1 MKAQPIPCR
10 IEPLLVRR
18 IWGRLWLDPLYAASQ
33 ELADPV
39 GEVWLTGENC
49 RFADGPFAGQVLGQ
63 AWREMPREWKG
74 SRLAGEAGFPLLAKF
89 LFPDLALS
97 IQVHPDDEYA
107 ARHEAGSGGH
117 GKTEM
122 WYAVAAE
129 AGAEVLV
136 GFNPGVDEKTVRRSI
151 VDDSI
156 ETCLRRLTV
165 AAEDTIY
172 VPAGTVHAIGP
183 GQIFCE
189 IQEYSDL
196 TYRLFDYNRTDA
208 QGNRRELHIEKALEV
223 IRFDQP
229 GAGKTRPL
237 TQNVGPIELSYLAA
251 CRYFSTE
258 RWRFREPIE
267 LASSMEHFDL
277 LIILAGRGE
286 VVVGESRREFQ
297 HGEAWF
303 VPAEFPGFRLE
314 PATDVTLLR
323 SYVPDID
330 TLARSLVREG
340 VTREQMAG
348 FLFR

>member
-33 ELADPV
+33 ELAEPV
-39 GEVWLTGENC
+39 GEVWLTGETC
-49 RFADGPFAGQVLGQ
+49 RFADGPFADEPLGQ
-63 AWREMPREWKG
+63 AWREMSPEWKG
-74 SRLAGEAGFPLLAKF
+74 SRLKGAGGFPLLVKF

-107 ARHEAGSGGH
+107 ARNETAAGGR

-151 VDDSI
+151 IDDTI
-156 ETCLRRLTV
+156 ENCLQRLPV
-165 AAEDTIY
+165 AAEDAIY

-183 GQIFCE
+183 GQILCE

-196 TYRLFDYNRTDA
+196 TYRLFDYNRADA
-208 QGNRRELHIEKALEV
+208 QGNRRELHIEKALDV
-223 IRFDQP
+223 IRFDEP

-237 TQNVGPIELSYLAA
+237 VQNVGPIELSYLAA
-251 CRYFSTE
+251 CRYFATE
-258 RWRFREPIE
+258 RWRFVEPIK

-277 LIILAGRGE
+277 LIFLAGRGE
-286 VVVGESRREFQ
+286 IVVGESRREFQ

-303 VPAEFPGFRLE
+303 VPAEFPEFRLE
-314 PATDVTLLR
+314 PSGDVTLLR
-323 SYVPDID
+323 TYVPDVD
-330 TLARSLVREG
+330 SLARRLLREG
-340 VTREQMAG
+340 VTREQMSG

>member
-1 MKAQPIPCR
+1 MKAQPMPSR
-10 IEPLLVRR
+10 LEPLLVRR

-33 ELADPV
+33 ELAEPV
-39 GEVWLTGENC
+39 GEVWLTGEDC
-49 RFADGPFAGQVLGQ
+49 RFADGPFAGKPLGQ
-63 AWREMPREWKG
+63 AWREMSREWKG
-74 SRLAGEAGFPLLAKF
+74 TRFERTDTFPLLVKF

-107 ARHEAGSGGH
+107 AQHESGAG

-136 GFNPGVDEKTVRRSI
+136 GFKPGVDEKTVRRSI

-156 ETCLRRLTV
+156 ENCLQRLPVSTGDTV
-165 AAEDTIY
+165 Y

-189 IQEYSDL
+189 IQESSDV

-208 QGNRRELHIEKALEV
+208 RGNRRELHVEKALDV

-229 GAGKTRPL
+229 GAGKTRAL
-237 TQNVGPIELSYLAA
+237 VQNVGPIELSYLAA
-251 CRYFSTE
+251 CRYFATE
-258 RWRFREPIE
+258 RWRFVEPIE
-267 LASSMEHFDL
+267 LASSEDHFDL
-277 LIILAGRGE
+277 LIFLSGRGE
-286 VVVGESRREFQ
+286 IVVGEERREFQ
-297 HGEAWF
+297 HGETWF
-303 VPAEFPGFRLE
+303 VPAKFPGFRLA

-323 SYVPDID
+323 TYVPDID
-330 TLARSLVREG
+330 ALARNLLREG
-340 VTREQMAG
+340 VTREQLSG